1 MRLPRARP
9 LCVAAALVLPLAAL
23 SLPPLAASAAGSL
36 SGSRIDDPTPLSEA
50 HFGFSVAG
58 LGDVDGDGTAD
69 LAVGAPGQG
78 VVYVVS
84 GSTHA
89 VLHKI
94 SDPDNLTGTQ
104 CEPTTESPS
113 PCDFGL
119 AVASAGD
126 VDIDG
131 VDDIAV
137 GAPGIFGAEIA
148 IPCIDLSQPCPQ
160 EGRAFVFSGRTGTLL
175 KTLAHDGPNQGAAI
189 VSLGSIDGD
198 QVPDFAVVAPGDPGG
213 TGGLVAAFAGSDG
226 HELWTTLAPGATQG
240 ITGLAYASAELAAIP
255 DVDGEHDV
263 IVGAPCYSVGQQF
276 CVGRA
281 YVLSGASGATLRVH
295 DNPAP
300 LAFAGF
306 GSGVAGIGDQNADG
320 VADYAVSDPGA
331 AASAHSQ
338 IHLYSGATGMQLLAP
353 LSSPTDERNEATSS
367 RQTMTLTGVDDKDG
381 DGAPD
386 FWLGAASSGAAYLLN
401 KDGHVL
407 ETASDTQSGSD
418 FGLAMSAI
426 PAPPGEPGLDVVVGA
441 PTRSVGAVTEAGSVF
456 LLRAEADLQVSKSG
470 TPATIAPG
478 GTLTYDITVFNA
490 GPSVAL
496 GISLTDPISAVATLD
511 QASLADDPTCG
522 FDSPSHTVTCAVG
535 ALAPGAT
542 FKVEF
547 RVTLADNASVP
558 STVVNTASV
567 TSLTTDPAPGN
578 NISTTGAQVTCDVVG
593 TPGDDVL
600 VGTAAGETV
609 CGLGGDDVLIGLGAN
624 DVLVGGDG
632 DDTLIGNG
640 GDDTLLGGP
649 GNDRL
654 FGQGGNDS
662 LFGGAGD
669 DRLYGGPGDNVLDG
683 GPGSDFCKTQAGA
696 GMVKNC
702 ETK

>member
-1 MRLPRARP
+1 
-9 LCVAAALVLPLAAL
+9 VAAALVLPLGAL
-23 SLPPLAASAAGSL
+23 CSPPLAAPAAGSL
-36 SGSRIDDPTPLSEA
+36 SGIRIDDPTPLSEA

-69 LAVGAPGQG
+69 LAIGAPGQG
-78 VVYVVS
+78 IVYVIS

-104 CEPTTESPS
+104 CEPTAASPS
-113 PCDFGL
+113 PCEFGF

-131 VDDIAV
+131 VDDVAV

-160 EGRAFVFSGRTGTLL
+160 EGRAFVFSGRTGALL

-189 VSLGSIDGD
+189 ISVGSIDGD

-213 TGGLVAAFAGSDG
+213 MGGLVAGFAGSDG
-226 HELWTTLAPGATQG
+226 HELWTTLAPSATQG
-240 ITGLAYASAELAAIP
+240 IIGLAYASAELAAIP
-255 DVDGEHDV
+255 DVDGDGKYDV

-331 AASAHSQ
+331 AASAGSQ

-353 LSSPTDERNEATSS
+353 LSSPADERNGATSS
-367 RQTMTLTGVDDKDG
+367 RQTMALAGVDDKDG

-386 FWLGAASSGAAYLLN
+386 FWLGAASTGFAYLLN

-407 ETASDTQSGSD
+407 ETASDTQSGAD

-441 PTRSVGAVTEAGSVF
+441 PTRSVGTVTEAGSVF

-496 GISLTDPISAVATLD
+496 GIALGDPISAVATLD
-511 QASLADDPTCG
+511 HASLADDPTCG
-522 FDSPSHTVTCAVG
+522 FDAPSHTVTCAVG

-547 RVTLADNASVP
+547 RVTIADNASVP

-578 NISTTGAQVTCDVVG
+578 NTSTTGTQVTCDLVG

-600 VGTAAGETV
+600 VGTAAGETI
-609 CGLGGDDVLIGLGAN
+609 CGLSGDDVLVGLAAN

-669 DRLYGGPGDNVLDG
+669 DRLYGGPGGNVLDG
-683 GPGSDFCKTQAGA
+683 GPGSDFCKTQAGG

-702 ETK
+702 ETQ